1 MRHLPALVFQGC
13 RCVLPMS
20 DRSAALLAEVL
31 LAEDPLGCLQALAD
45 QVAQDPPLLIWIA
58 TSARQRS
65 APGPESVAEAARWLV
80 EHGVEVL
87 RGEPQGEAALP
98 AFREDAAQYAAHVE
112 ASLAVADLA
121 AILASGAGKVASD
134 KACLDGLLHRASEWL
149 ALAAAAGGAEAP
161 GQWPGGAFPAAGS
174 AVNPAVRE
182 AMDILAGRKEA
193 HTAGV
198 DPQTC
203 RRRARAGTERWLE
216 VWPGPGRCLPQLAA
230 RLARL
235 DALERRFQE
244 TLETEKLEAMAEF
257 AAGAGHEINN
267 PLAIIAGR
275 AQLLLKDE
283 TDPER
288 RRELALVN
296 AQVRRAHEMIADMR
310 LFARPPRPEL
320 RQVDLAALVDG
331 LLAEIGPQAAER
343 GIALRRSGDP
353 GPLEL
358 EADPA
363 QLSVAVH
370 ALCRNAMEAIG
381 RVGRIEVAL
390 GGTEHAVEIRVSDD
404 GPGILPEHRRHL
416 FDPFYSAR
424 QAGRGLGLGLSKCW
438 RIAANHRGRITVAS
452 QPGEGAVFTIL
463 LPRRQPCHEP

>member
-1 MRHLPALVFQGC
+1 
-13 RCVLPMS
+13 MS

-31 LAEDPLGCLQALAD
+31 LGEDPTGCLQSLAR
-45 QVAQDPPLLIWIA
+45 QIAQDPPLLLWITTIA
-58 TSARQRS
+58 VGRGG
-65 APGPESVAEAARWLV
+65 PPPESVAEAARWLV
-80 EHGVEVL
+80 ERGADVL
-87 RGEPQGEAALP
+87 HWEPQGEAAVP
-98 AFREDAAQYAAHVE
+98 DFQADAARYAAQVE
-112 ASLAVADLA
+112 ASLTVADLA
-121 AILASGAGKVASD
+121 ALLASGTPATASD
-134 KACLDGLLHRASEWL
+134 KAYLDGLLHRATEWF
-149 ALAAAAGGAEAP
+149 ALAAAAGGAEVP
-161 GQWPGGAFPAAGS
+161 GGWPGGAFPTAEAAADAS
-174 AVNPAVRE
+174 VCEAVEV
-182 AMDILAGRKEA
+182 LAGRKA
-193 HTAGV
+193 
-198 DPQTC
+198 PQTAPIDAEAC
-203 RRRARAGTERWLE
+203 RRRARAGTEQWLE
-216 VWPGPGRCLPQLAA
+216 LLPGPGRSLPHLAA

-235 DALERRFQE
+235 DNLERRFQE
-244 TLETEKLEAMAEF
+244 TLETEKLEAMAEL

-288 RRELALVN
+288 RRELAVMN
-296 AQVRRAHEMIADMR
+296 AQVKRAHEMIADMR

-343 GIALRRSGDP
+343 GITLQRSGDP
-353 GPLEL
+353 GPLEI

-390 GGTEHAVEIRVSDD
+390 GGTEQVVELRVSDD

-438 RIAANHRGRITVAS
+438 RIAASHRGRITVDS
-452 QPGEGAVFTIL
+452 RPGEGAVFTIL
-463 LPRRQPCHEP
+463 LPRRQPSHEP

>member
-1 MRHLPALVFQGC
+1 MRHLPALLFQGC

-31 LAEDPLGCLQALAD
+31 LGDDTAGCRQSLAS
-45 QVAQDPPLLIWIA
+45 QIAQDPPLLLWITTIA
-58 TSARQRS
+58 AGRGEPP
-65 APGPESVAEAARWLV
+65 PGSVAEAARWLAK
-80 EHGVEVL
+80 HGAEVL
-87 RGEPQGEAALP
+87 HWEPQGEP
-98 AFREDAAQYAAHVE
+98 APSDFRVDAARYAPQVE
-112 ASLAVADLA
+112 ASLAVAELA
-121 AILASGAGKVASD
+121 ALLASSSPATVAD
-134 KACLDGLLHRASEWL
+134 RAYLGGLLHRASEWFV
-149 ALAAAAGGAEAP
+149 LAAATSAAEVPGG
-161 GQWPGGAFPAAGS
+161 WPSGAFPAAEAAADA
-174 AVNPAVRE
+174 AVCEAVE
-182 AMDILAGRKEA
+182 ILAGRRA
-193 HTAGV
+193 
-198 DPQTC
+198 PQTALIDAEAC

-216 VWPGPGRCLPQLAA
+216 LLPGPGRCLPQLAA

-235 DALERRFQE
+235 DNLERRFQE
-244 TLETEKLEAMAEF
+244 TLETEKLEAMAEL

-288 RRELALVN
+288 RRELAVVN
-296 AQVRRAHEMIADMR
+296 AQVKRAHEMIADMR

-320 RQVDLAALVDG
+320 RQVDLAALVDR

-343 GIALRRSGDP
+343 GITLQRSGDP
-353 GPLEL
+353 GPLEI

-381 RVGRIEVAL
+381 RGGRIEVAL
-390 GGTEHAVEIRVSDD
+390 GGTEQVVELRVSDD

-416 FDPFYSAR
+416 FDPLYSAR

-438 RIAANHRGRITVAS
+438 RIASGHRGRITVDS
-452 QPGEGAVFTIL
+452 RPGEGAAFTIL
-463 LPRRQPCHEP
+463 LPRRQASHEP